1 MVPWDVEQVG
11 DGNDDLSEATRD
23 QVDGLVTSLE
33 QLDEV
38 LNALCVDCIHSSFA
52 LKDEL
57 DDHLLWSSLMRCLT
71 P

>member
-1 MVPWDVEQVG
+1 
-11 DGNDDLSEATRD
+11 
-23 QVDGLVTSLE
+23 
-33 QLDEV
+33 V